1 MSSITK
7 TIRLSGKAS
16 GSIEDAVRTVL
27 ARASATIHDIQHF
40 EVVKVGGSVDSSGA
54 PTVFTVTLDITF
66 GIKDPVEH
74 GQ

>member
-7 TIRLSGKAS
+7 TIRLSGKAG

-27 ARASATIHDIQHF
+27 ARAASTITDIQNF
-40 EVVKVGGSVDSSGA
+40 RIVRVGGDVDASGA
-54 PTVFTVTLDITF
+54 PTTFTVTLDITF

-74 GQ
+74 G

>member
-7 TIRLSGKAS
+7 TIRLSGKAG

-27 ARASATIHDIQHF
+27 ARATSTVSEIKKFTI
-40 EVVKVGGSVDSSGA
+40 VKVGGEVDESGV
-54 PTVFTVTLDITF
+54 PTIFTVTLDVTF

-74 GQ
+74 G

>member
-7 TIRLSGKAS
+7 TIRLSGKAE

-27 ARASATIHDIQHF
+27 ARAATTISDIHEFKI
-40 EVVKVGGSVDSSGA
+40 VTVGGEVDNSGA
-54 PTVFTVTLDITF
+54 PTFFSVTLDITF

-74 GQ
+74 G

>member
-27 ARASATIHDIQHF
+27 ARAASTVSDIQKF
-40 EVVKVGGSVDSSGA
+40 TIVKVGGEVDESGA
-54 PTVFTVTLDITF
+54 PTVFTVTLDVTF
-66 GIKDPVEH
+66 GIKDTVEH
-74 GQ
+74 G

>member
-7 TIRLSGKAS
+7 TIRLSGQA
-16 GSIEDAVRTVL
+16 GDSIEDAVRTVL
-27 ARASATIHDIQHF
+27 ARAASTISDIQHF
-40 EVVKVGGSVDSSGA
+40 EIVEVGGMVDASGA

-74 GQ
+74 G

>member
-7 TIRLSGKAS
+7 TIRLSGKAG

-27 ARASATIHDIQHF
+27 ARATSTISEIQEF
-40 EVVKVGGSVDSSGA
+40 TIVKVGGEVDESGV
-54 PTVFTVTLDITF
+54 PTMFTVTLDVTF

-74 GQ
+74 G

>member
-7 TIRLSGKAS
+7 TIRLSGKAG

-27 ARASATIHDIQHF
+27 ARAASTISDINKF
-40 EVVKVGGSVDSSGA
+40 EIVKVGGEVDDSGA

-66 GIKDPVEH
+66 GIKDTVEH
-74 GQ
+74 G

>member
-7 TIRLSGKAS
+7 TIRLSGKAG

-27 ARASATIHDIQHF
+27 ARAASTISDIHGF
-40 EVVKVGGSVDSSGA
+40 EIVKVGGEVDSSGA

-74 GQ
+74 G